1 MKLQQHYAYK
11 YKDKVNYKYVLVVP
25 SDIVEKLGWG
35 IGEELK
41 FTVDGKILIVNPFG
55 RMSYT
60 DFKNHI
66 ENILRYNPNGLTWN
80 SIRDKIGFYQKVPN
94 NKWVAN
100 LEKDIGLIRK
110 KIGAKMIW
118 KLGR

>member
-11 YKDKVNYKYVLVVP
+11 YKDRVNYKYVIVVP
-25 SDIVEKLGWG
+25 NDIIEKLGWSVG
-35 IGEELK
+35 QELK
-41 FTVDGKILIVNPFG
+41 MEVDGKKLVVKLFG

-60 DFKNHI
+60 DFRNHI
-66 ENILRYNPNGLTWN
+66 ENILRENPNGLTWN
-80 SIRDKIGFYQKVPN
+80 SIREKIGFYQKVPN

-110 KIGAKMIW
+110 KMGNKTVW
-118 KLGR
+118 KLG